1 MDNTDIILCILIFI
15 MLIPFIGGSLYVIF
29 GAIVIIL
36 GDILISICTAIVK
49 ILEKYK
55 EYAENKKNKEKK
67 HMFLPKYWC
76 PNCNEFR
83 TFWNTSSIDN
93 GIRECKRCGSGLEYT
108 TNKLRELLS
117 KDCVEKKDYYLFN
130 MDIDIM
136 DKLWKVIDSRIEQ
149 YESNEKSIVPDD
161 IPLSKKEED
170 HYYNMV
176 ALLSSELPGVGTRDI
191 LYYTTDTKRF
201 YLYYDNNY
209 FDVTDS
215 LRKRSKQ

>member
-15 MLIPFIGGSLYVIF
+15 MLIPFIGGFLYVIF

-36 GDILISICTAIVK
+36 GDILIPICTAIVK

-55 EYAENKKNKEKK
+55 EYKENKKNKEEK

-76 PNCNEFR
+76 PICNEFR
-83 TFWNTSSIDN
+83 SFWNTSSLES
-93 GIRECKRCGSGLEYT
+93 GRECKCCHSRVRYT
-108 TNKLRELLS
+108 ATVLREFLS
-117 KDCVEKKDYYLFN
+117 KDCLEKKTYYLFN
-130 MDIDIM
+130 MDIEIM

-149 YESNEKSIVPDD
+149 RESNKKSIVPDD
-161 IPLSKKEED
+161 IPLDKKEED
-170 HYYNMV
+170 KCYNMV
-176 ALLSSELPGVGTRDI
+176 ALLASELPEVGTRDI
-191 LYYTTDTKRF
+191 LYYTTDAKRF

-209 FDVTDS
+209 YDVTDS